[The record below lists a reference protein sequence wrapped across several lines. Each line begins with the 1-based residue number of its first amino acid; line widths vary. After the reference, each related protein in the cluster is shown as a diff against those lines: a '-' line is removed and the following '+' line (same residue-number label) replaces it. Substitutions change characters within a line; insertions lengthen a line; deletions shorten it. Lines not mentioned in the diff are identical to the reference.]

1 MASDD
6 RRKRPRQHWGKALFG
21 IVVLIV
27 GGFLLGLIVGVVS
40 EEPELVVG
48 HVTGRSTE
56 IAWGPGDEV
65 VQPDTVARRA
75 EPAPEPERVASASV
89 PEGPLPSVS
98 AKPPIPA
105 PTPTA
110 REQVAEKADAY
121 EEAFLIQVGA
131 FADGKSAEGVAS
143 GLRSKGYPVSVLAP
157 SSDKRWRVRVGPVS
171 SRPEAERMAG
181 RLKSEER
188 LPTWVLRDPAS

>member
-6 RRKRPRQHWGKALFG
+6 RRRRPRQHWGKALFG

-65 VQPDTVARRA
+65 VQPETVARPA
-75 EPAPEPERVASASV
+75 EPAEEPEKVASA
-89 PEGPLPSVS
+89 PAPDEALPSVS
-98 AKPPIPA
+98 AKPPA
-105 PTPTA
+105 P
-110 REQVAEKADAY
+110 VAETADAY

-143 GLRSKGYPVSVLAP
+143 SLRAKGYPVSVLAP
-157 SSDKRWRVRVGPVS
+157 SSDERWRVRVGPVS
-171 SRPEAERMAG
+171 SRPEAESMAG

>member
-6 RRKRPRQHWGKALFG
+6 RRRRPRQSWGKALFG

-48 HVTGRSTE
+48 HVAGRSTE
-56 IAWGPGDEV
+56 IAWGSA
-65 VQPDTVARRA
+65 DT
-75 EPAPEPERVASASV
+75 PAPREAAPKTSAPAPQAVAAASREPE
-89 PEGPLPSVS
+89 PKLPSVS
-98 AKPPIPA
+98 AQPPQPLPPRPTPA
-105 PTPTA
+105 P
-110 REQVAEKADAY
+110 VAEPAGVY

-131 FADGKSAEGVAS
+131 FADGASAEKVAS
-143 GLRSKGYPVSVLAP
+143 TLRQKGYAVLVVSP
-157 SSDKRWRVRVGPVS
+157 STDSRWRVRVGPVV
-171 SRPEAERMAG
+171 SRPEAEQLAG

-188 LPTWVLRDPAS
+188 LPTWVLRDSAH